1 MYCDSQIGSMT
12 DGQIAQV
19 AEHLTGNLEVPG
31 SNPGLV
37 GHIFPFLLQY
47 IILFEQIK
55 LLVDRTIFTVNTKLM
70 YLMW

>member
-1 MYCDSQIGSMT
+1 MYCESQIGSMT

-19 AEHLTGNLEVPG
+19 AEHLTRILEVPG

-47 IILFEQIK
+47 IILFE
-55 LLVDRTIFTVNTKLM
+55 
-70 YLMW
+70 

>member
-12 DGQIAQV
+12 DGQMV
-19 AEHLTGNLEVPG
+19 AEHLTGILEVPG

-47 IILFEQIK
+47 IILFE
-55 LLVDRTIFTVNTKLM
+55 
-70 YLMW
+70 

>member
-19 AEHLTGNLEVPG
+19 AEHLTRILEVPG
-31 SNPGLV
+31 SNSGLV

-47 IILFEQIK
+47 IILFE
-55 LLVDRTIFTVNTKLM
+55 
-70 YLMW
+70 